1 MEKSEFEKEIRK
13 AFWEK
18 KEKQEEKEKQE
29 KKLQEIELRASELEK
44 RILTKIG
51 ISRATFYR
59 KLDELVEKGFLLK
72 DETKRRNAIYH
83 LNYEAVLLKL
93 EVLSYVNQAMQPFET
108 KYMKGKEEIKDEAS
122 LLRELGYQI
131 AKVSLWALL
140 KQIETGEPYTEIVC
154 YYLSYIGGAQA
165 LLKRTIIQREAPY
178 LELGKRIA
186 LSDPKVAFGDLPDFQ
201 PALDRYKEAL
211 KTLYPQPQ
219 NGIEDL
225 DDLDNK
231 VREGK
236 SSFKIQ
242 KGA

>member
-1 MEKSEFEKEIRK
+1 VKGLEKSNFEEEVKK
-13 AFWEK
+13 AFWEEGK
-18 KEKQEEKEKQE
+18 KPQDVA
-29 KKLQEIELRASELEK
+29 LRASELEK
-44 RILTKIG
+44 RILKKIG

-59 KLDELVEKGFLLK
+59 RLDELVEKGFLLK
-72 DETKRRNAIYH
+72 DETKRRNTIYH
-83 LNYEAVLLKL
+83 LNYSAMLLKQ
-93 EVLSYVNQAMQPFET
+93 EVLSYINEAMKPFET
-108 KYMKGKEEIKDEAS
+108 QYMKGKEEIKDEAR

-140 KQIETGEPYTEIVC
+140 KQIETGEPYTEIAC

-178 LELGKRIA
+178 LELEKRIA
-186 LSDPKVAFGDLPDFQ
+186 FSDPKVAFGDLPDFQ
-201 PALDRYKEAL
+201 PALDRYEAAL
-211 KTLYPQPQ
+211 KSLYPK
-219 NGIEDL
+219 NGDGVEEL
-225 DDLDNK
+225 DALDSK